1 MAEILFGL
9 MMGIIV
15 GIAVGIPIGAWML
28 EREERRG

>member
-1 MAEILFGL
+1 VAEILFGL